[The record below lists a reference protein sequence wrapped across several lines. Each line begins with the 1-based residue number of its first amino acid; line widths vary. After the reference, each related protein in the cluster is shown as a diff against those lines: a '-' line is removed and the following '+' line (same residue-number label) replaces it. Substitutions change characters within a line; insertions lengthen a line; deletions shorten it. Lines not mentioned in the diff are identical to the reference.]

1 MKNDERRKKKEE
13 RRKKKGERKKERKR
27 ELLLV
32 LHPTEIR
39 GGCHWP
45 LAGPRGRNR
54 SRVPRILQLVSRQSR
69 ESAISTYS
77 SVSIRYKEYIDLKV
91 VSRGAPLLI
100 RCVGG
105 P

>member
-1 MKNDERRKKKEE
+1 MKEE
-13 RRKKKGERKKERKR
+13 RRKKKEKENLP
-27 ELLLV
+27 LLLASSSTPPRFEAV
-32 LHPTEIR
+32 AIGRTER
-39 GGCHWP
+39 PQP
-45 LAGPRGRNR
+45 LP
-54 SRVPRILQLVSRQSR
+54 SQEYFQLVSRQSR

-77 SVSIRYKEYIDLKV
+77 SVSIRHKEYIDLKV